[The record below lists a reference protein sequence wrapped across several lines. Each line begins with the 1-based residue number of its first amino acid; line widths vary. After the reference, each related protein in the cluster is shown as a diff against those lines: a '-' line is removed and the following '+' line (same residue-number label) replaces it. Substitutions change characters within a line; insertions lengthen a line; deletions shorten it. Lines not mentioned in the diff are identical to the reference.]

1 MYFVINE
8 TLENTVP
15 ENIKE
20 LKKQKR
26 QYAALLTSEEWK
38 SKSDIFDMGIDFEP
52 DTTEIHSSHAEEN
65 YDSVTG
71 AFCIPDRNNFWE
83 EFKFAFA
90 LDENGI
96 VFIDDGGKAA
106 ELIGNLSSKKW
117 RFPCLERF
125 LYDFLEQ
132 IIKDDL
138 RLMENYESELG
149 KAELDIVNDTG
160 LFSESRTED
169 IRGNIRDIMTH
180 YEQLLD
186 LSEVL
191 EENENN
197 FFAEENLRYFRMF
210 SKRIE
215 RLRDRASSVRDY
227 AIQIRELYKSRLET
241 KQNRIMTLLTVV
253 TTIFMPLTLI
263 TGWFGMNFKYMP
275 ELEMK
280 YAYPAVIAIS
290 ILIVIGSLIFFKKK
304 KWL

>member
-1 MYFVINE
+1 
-8 TLENTVP
+8 
-15 ENIKE
+15 
-20 LKKQKR
+20 
-26 QYAALLTSEEWK
+26 
-38 SKSDIFDMGIDFEP
+38 
-52 DTTEIHSSHAEEN
+52 
-65 YDSVTG
+65 
-71 AFCIPDRNNFWE
+71 
-83 EFKFAFA
+83 
-90 LDENGI
+90 
-96 VFIDDGGKAA
+96 
-106 ELIGNLSSKKW
+106 
-117 RFPCLERF
+117 
-125 LYDFLEQ
+125 
-132 IIKDDL
+132 
-138 RLMENYESELG
+138 MENYESELG